1 MRRWLP
7 SGVVLMVLG
16 LMLIMVRTARL
27 AGVTSPTFWW
37 SMAICVAVAAIAL
50 ALRWW
55 WYGPHLKHQQRAGLN

>member
-1 MRRWLP
+1 
-7 SGVVLMVLG
+7 MVLG

-27 AGVTSPTFWW
+27 AGVSSPTFWW

-55 WYGPHLKHQQRAGLN
+55 WNGLHPKHQQR